1 MEASP
6 AATVVVLRPVGRGP
20 GRKPDVRGASAST
33 SPLVDGGFETLL
45 LRRDSRLAFHGGDW
59 VFPGG
64 RVDDVDRAQAAA
76 NEPTNKTTDDTKDE
90 LDAARHAGSREVAEE
105 AGIRV
110 EPAAL
115 IPLSHWTTPD
125 GLPRKFSTW
134 FFVTHFDG
142 DAEVRID
149 DVEIREHR
157 WQTPQV
163 ALAAQRTGTIGLPG
177 PTFVTLTWLAKF
189 ASLGSALEN
198 FRRATPPFITP
209 RPVLCPGGRVSLLPG
224 DAGYESGDIDA
235 LGPRH
240 RTWFLDSGWRY
251 EKRG

>member
-6 AATVVVLRPVGRGP
+6 AATVVVLRPLGHE
-20 GRKPDVRGASAST
+20 PDGA
-33 SPLVDGGFETLL
+33 FETLL
-45 LRRDSRLAFHGGDW
+45 SRRDSRLAFHGGDW

-64 RVDDVDRAQAAA
+64 RVDDADRAQAVEGEATGDA
-76 NEPTNKTTDDTKDE
+76 SAE
-90 LDAARHAGSREVAEE
+90 LGAARYAGSREVAEE
-105 AGIRV
+105 AGLRV
-110 EPAAL
+110 DPKAL

-134 FFVTHFDG
+134 FFSTRCDG
-142 DAEVRID
+142 DAKVQLD

-157 WQTPQV
+157 WQTPGS
-163 ALAAQRTGTIGLPG
+163 ALAAQRAGTIGLPG
-177 PTFVTLTWLAKF
+177 PAFVTLTWLAEF
-189 ASLGSALEN
+189 ASLASALEK
-198 FRRATPPFITP
+198 FRRAAPPLLTP